1 MTVPQGLRNLLAV
14 ILMLILMG
22 PPHSP
27 VFFLLWALP
36 KLSNMITKGSDV
48 ISLFPLCLEWIFLG
62 QMS

>member
-1 MTVPQGLRNLLAV
+1 
-14 ILMLILMG
+14 MG